1 MQIDGL
7 VREGQRSV
15 SGMTGLCPSRTKPPV
30 GQSRWGCM
38 C

>member
-15 SGMTGLCPSRTKPPV
+15 SGMRGLCPSRTKPPM
-30 GQSRWGCM
+30 GNGSE
-38 C
+38 

>member
-15 SGMTGLCPSRTKPPV
+15 SEMTGLCPSRTKSPM

>member
-7 VREGQRSV
+7 VREGQRSA
-15 SGMTGLCPSRTKPPV
+15 SGMTELCPSHTKPPM

>member
-7 VREGQRSV
+7 VREGWRSV
-15 SGMTGLCPSRTKPPV
+15 SGMTGLCPARTKPQM
-30 GQSRWGCM
+30 GQSSWGFM

>member
-1 MQIDGL
+1 MQIDGS

-15 SGMTGLCPSRTKPPV
+15 SGMTGLCPSGTKPPM
-30 GQSRWGCM
+30 GQSSWGFM

>member
-7 VREGQRSV
+7 VREGQRLA
-15 SGMTGLCPSRTKPPV
+15 SGMTGLCPSHIKPPM